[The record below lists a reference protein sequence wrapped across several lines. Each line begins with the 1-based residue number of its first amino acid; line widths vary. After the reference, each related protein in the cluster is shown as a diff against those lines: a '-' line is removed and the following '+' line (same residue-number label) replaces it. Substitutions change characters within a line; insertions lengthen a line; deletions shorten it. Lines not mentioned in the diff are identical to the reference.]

1 MIKTSKSLD
10 GTSFHF
16 DTVKCSKQQ
25 LVDLFGEPDYRGDI
39 EDKVQNEWGMELSN
53 GDVFTI
59 YDWKEYREYSREAM
73 IEWHIGGHSKTVTSQ
88 AKQLIEEKIKNG

>member
-1 MIKTSKSLD
+1 M
-10 GTSFHF
+10 
-16 DTVKCSKQQ
+16 
-25 LVDLFGEPDYRGDI
+25 LFRS
-39 EDKVQNEWGMELSN
+39 ELSN

-73 IEWHIGGHSKTVTSQ
+73 IEWHIGGYDRTVTSQ